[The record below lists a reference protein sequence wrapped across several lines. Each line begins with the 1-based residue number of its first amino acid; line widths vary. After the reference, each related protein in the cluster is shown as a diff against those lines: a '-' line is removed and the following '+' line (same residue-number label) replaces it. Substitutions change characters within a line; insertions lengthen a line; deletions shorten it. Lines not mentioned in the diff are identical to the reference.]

1 MNRTTLPILLLT
13 SLIGSSAHAF
23 PWNFDMQD
31 QQSIKAQE
39 TDVPLPPE
47 GSVPI
52 SGREPVPI
60 TQEVAMLLR
69 GRIDSAGLANPIPA
83 DEASIVRGEKL
94 FNTVCAVC
102 HGESGAGDGPV
113 GLKFI
118 ARPFDLRIDYV
129 QQKQDGEL
137 FFTITNGGVVMPFYR
152 DALTPDERW
161 DVVNYVKRGLT
172 HRDEP

>member
-1 MNRTTLPILLLT
+1 MKRPALLALIVG
-13 SLIGSSAHAF
+13 SLIAGSAHAF

-31 QQSIKAQE
+31 QQSVKAQE

-47 GSVPI
+47 GAVPI
-52 SGREPVPI
+52 TGGEPVPI
-60 TQEVAMLLR
+60 TQEVSKLLR
-69 GRIDSAGLANPIPA
+69 GRIDSARLVNPVAA
-83 DEASIVRGEKL
+83 DEVSIARGQKL
-94 FNTVCAVC
+94 YDTVCAIC
-102 HGESGAGDGPV
+102 HGQSGAGDGPV

-137 FFTITNGGVVMPFYR
+137 FFTITNGGVVMPYYR

-172 HRDEP
+172 RSDEP